1 MARNAIPTQGRNANK
16 TPPSQRSNPAEASDA
31 VSLQPAQPSTEPS
44 AVDDEKVRALA
55 YSLWERAG
63 RPAGDGGEFWLR
75 AEQELTQRGS

>member
-1 MARNAIPTQGRNANK
+1 M
-16 TPPSQRSNPAEASDA
+16 
-31 VSLQPAQPSTEPS
+31 QPAQPSTEPA